1 MFRTVRKEVSLLTIN
16 ERIRYLRKDEL
27 GLTQAEFAE
36 KLGLKQG
43 SFSSIESGNATVTDR
58 TVKAICMVFNVREE
72 WLRTGEGEMYSP
84 EPVFSLDRFVAERG
98 ATELEL
104 AIVKAYFELD
114 PATRR
119 TVLEHFK
126 ARLASAVTDEDEA
139 EAEALKQ
146 DYLREMNDETAGYP
160 AKLYFNYTD
169 GTKKRI
175 DFSTVTWHGLPEGK
189 TKEDYDKEVSFWGSE
204 RTASKKQ
211 QLETNLPSISS
222 GLVGDGVKVKNR
234 YLMPI
239 ASTTLSASGG
249 KLQNSYGF

>member
-1 MFRTVRKEVSLLTIN
+1 MTIN
-16 ERIRYLRKDEL
+16 ERIRHLRKDEL
-27 GLTQAEFAE
+27 DLTQSEFAS
-36 KLGLKQG
+36 KLGLKQAG
-43 SFSSIESGNATVTDR
+43 VSAIERDSVAVTDR

-98 ATELEL
+98 ASELEL

-146 DYLREMNDETAGYP
+146 DYLRQKKAAAVSSATAGQ
-160 AKLYFNYTD
+160 N
-169 GTKKRI
+169 
-175 DFSTVTWHGLPEGK
+175 
-189 TKEDYDKEVSFWGSE
+189 
-204 RTASKKQ
+204 
-211 QLETNLPSISS
+211 
-222 GLVGDGVKVKNR
+222 
-234 YLMPI
+234 
-239 ASTTLSASGG
+239 GG
-249 KLQNSYGF
+249 EKMA